1 MNNRQIAAVL
11 FNISAILRRQRGNPF
26 RIVAYRQAARN
37 LLRLRHQVA
46 ERAAAGQPLGV
57 PQLGPSLTLKI
68 RTLALEGRLPF
79 YEELCGTLPEGRLLL
94 IAGIGPATAQR
105 ILRQL
110 GRADDVTLRR
120 AAASGALRR
129 VRGVGPQRAAA
140 IAAAVGTA
148 EPVRVRQA
156 RLAL

>member
-11 FNISAILRRQRGNPF
+11 FNISAILRQQRGNPF

-46 ERAAAGQPLGV
+46 ERASTGLPLGV
-57 PQLGPSLTLKI
+57 PNLGPSLTIKI

-94 IAGIGPATAQR
+94 VPGIGPATAQR

-110 GRADDVTLRR
+110 GRADDATLRR

-129 VRGVGPQRAAA
+129 VRGVGPKRAAA
-140 IAAAVGTA
+140 IVAAVGPA
-148 EPVRVRQA
+148 EPARARQTRMA
-156 RLAL
+156 I